1 MIFFKKIQK
10 QEKLPTAPALFVIEN
25 GRIYLRLSNDIFNKP
40 SQFWRSPFEGLSLQ
54 NPDAYWMILE

>member
-10 QEKLPTAPALFVIEN
+10 QEKLPTAPAPFVIEN
-25 GRIYLRLSNDIFNKP
+25 GRICLRLSNDIFNKP

-54 NPDAYWMILE
+54 NPDDWMILE